1 MEFDQEIH
9 PTAIVHPQAQLG
21 KNIKIGAYSVIGK
34 SVEIGEGTEVG
45 NHVNITGLTK
55 IGKLNKIFHFS
66 SIGEQP
72 QDMKY
77 NDQETFLEIGHR
89 NTIRE
94 FCTLNTGTTEGN
106 EKTIIGNDNWIMAYV
121 HIAHDCIVK
130 NNAILANGV
139 NLAGHVEIDDFV
151 VLGGLTGIHQFCK
164 IGAHSITMG
173 GTLLSQDVPPYVRA
187 VSRGGNAFPNGINS
201 EGLKR
206 RGFSAQAILDIKKGY
221 KIIYMKDNNIDDAK
235 EDLIKLMDSSKEVG
249 LYLDFIERSKRGLI
263 RSSG

>member
-1 MEFDQEIH
+1 MEFDQQIH
-9 PTAIVHPQAQLG
+9 PTAIVHPKAKLD
-21 KNIKIGAYSVIGK
+21 KNIKVGPYSVIGK
-34 SVEIGEGTEVG
+34 SVELGEGTEIG
-45 NHVNITGLTK
+45 NHVNITGHTK
-55 IGKLNKIFHFS
+55 IGKLNKIYHHS

-77 NDQETFLEIGHR
+77 KNQETFLEIGDR

-94 FCTLNTGTTEGN
+94 FCTLNTGTIEGN
-106 EKTIIGNDNWIMAYV
+106 KKTIIGNDNWIMAYV

-130 NNAILANGV
+130 NNNIIANGV
-139 NLAGHVEIDDFV
+139 NLAGHVEIDDYV

-164 IGAHSITMG
+164 VGAHSITMG
-173 GTLLSQDVPPYVRA
+173 GTLLSKDVPPYVRA
-187 VSRGGNAFPNGINS
+187 VSRGGNSFPNGINS

-206 RGFSAQAILDIKKGY
+206 RGFSAQAISDIKKGY
-221 KIIYMKDNNIDDAK
+221 KIIYMEDNSIDQAKKELLKLKDT
-235 EDLIKLMDSSKEVG
+235 SKEVV